1 MGDVVVTV
9 LSILGGMSFIGTG
22 IVALSQRR
30 KVRADAASV
39 LTDSALKIV
48 KDLRNELE
56 ETRSEMNALRE
67 HLGTVE
73 DLLRKQGV
81 PVPQFRWAPPRN
93 GVAG

>member
-1 MGDVVVTV
+1 MGDVVVTI

-48 KDLRNELE
+48 KDLRTELE
-56 ETRSEMNALRE
+56 ETRSEMHALRE
-67 HLGTVE
+67 HLGGLE
-73 DLLRKQGV
+73 NLLRQRGL
-81 PVPQFRWAPPRN
+81 PVPQFRYSPPRN
-93 GVAG
+93 GVTG